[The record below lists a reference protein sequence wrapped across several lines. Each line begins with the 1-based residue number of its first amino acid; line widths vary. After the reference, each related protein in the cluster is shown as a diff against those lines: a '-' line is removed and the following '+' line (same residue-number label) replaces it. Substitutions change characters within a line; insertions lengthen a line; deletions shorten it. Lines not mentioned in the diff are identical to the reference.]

1 MTAELWLQT
10 HQRHGKAS
18 VRGGATR
25 NAWTQRQTNIGLS
38 QPCRPPVRPVDDQHM
53 PFGPSLHSV
62 QRGPSKSSSAVA
74 GVAGWT
80 TVITAVVTRIRL
92 HLLPKNS
99 ASRRFHPRT
108 SSQLGAIGDGWTSA
122 PGDDR
127 RAMPSMPS
135 QARTSQI
142 PPSRLCRAKM
152 VGDATARYHTP
163 FASHGLW
170 FSAAAWTSVPL
181 NPKASLADRACTV
194 RVIADAR

>member
-1 MTAELWLQT
+1 M
-10 HQRHGKAS
+10 
-18 VRGGATR
+18 RGGATR

-127 RAMPSMPS
+127 RAIPSANVPNPTLAIVPCQDGGRRDS
-135 QARTSQI
+135 ALPYAIRV
-142 PPSRLCRAKM
+142 PWPVVLSRCL
-152 VGDATARYHTP
+152 DEW
-163 FASHGLW
+163 AS
-170 FSAAAWTSVPL
+170 
-181 NPKASLADRACTV
+181 
-194 RVIADAR
+194 